1 MEISAHAA
9 GLAERMRSEFTS
21 LGVSFMVDSPTN
33 QQFPILPDDVL
44 AKLEEKYVYE
54 YQKRVDANHS
64 AVRFCTSWATK
75 EADVEALL
83 KDIREYFEQCP
94 NC

>member
-9 GLAERMRSEFTS
+9 GLAERMRSEFIS
-21 LGVSFMVDSPTN
+21 LGVPFMVDSPTN

-44 AKLEEKYVYE
+44 AKLEGKYVYE

-75 EADVEALL
+75 EEDVEALL
-83 KDIREYFEQCP
+83 KDVRESFEQLQ
-94 NC
+94 